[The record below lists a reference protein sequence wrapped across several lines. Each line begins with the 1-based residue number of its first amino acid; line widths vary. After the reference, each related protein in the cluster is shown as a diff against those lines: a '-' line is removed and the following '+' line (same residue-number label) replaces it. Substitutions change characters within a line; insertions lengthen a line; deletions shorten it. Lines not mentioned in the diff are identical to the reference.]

1 MNQKNLMA
9 MDGLS
14 KWRNELKY
22 RGFMARL
29 SDQITA
35 QDLEKL
41 KYMLTSL
48 IPDGK
53 MESLDTAI
61 KLFRYL
67 ERMLFV
73 EPNNLGNLEELFRV
87 MGKVELCQMIAK
99 FTHDRNTRTIESFRI
114 RNEDVQKTEVLV
126 SDPA

>member
-1 MNQKNLMA
+1 MNPKNSKTME
-9 MDGLS
+9 GLKQWIPDLEYRIFMVKLS
-14 KWRNELKY
+14 WQLTDEDIAELKY
-22 RGFMARL
+22 V
-29 SDQITA
+29 
-35 QDLEKL
+35 
-41 KYMLTSL
+41 LTSL

-87 MGKVELCQMIAK
+87 MGKAELCQMIAK
-99 FTHDRNTRTIESFRI
+99 FIHDRNTRTIESFRI
-114 RNEDVQKTEVLV
+114 RNEDVEKAEVLV